1 MQGLDLI
8 MQSTQTLHGKDSQSQ
23 RDRPTSTSPRSTQA
37 IRGYPGKDR
46 SSILIRSDTDA
57 VFALGLQTD
66 ARKKASSCIVKHRRV
81 RTSGYLLCFGRLL
94 RTCAI
99 VSGKPESRKEEEA
112 DASADR
118 ADVVWPRS
126 AEEARVPVV
135 SWRDKRD
142 DSRAMEV
149 RQTE

>member
-1 MQGLDLI
+1 MLER
-8 MQSTQTLHGKDSQSQ
+8 K
-23 RDRPTSTSPRSTQA
+23 QA
-37 IRGYPGKDR
+37 
-46 SSILIRSDTDA
+46 A
-57 VFALGLQTD
+57 
-66 ARKKASSCIVKHRRV
+66 CIVKHRIV

-99 VSGKPESRKEEEA
+99 VSGKPEGREEEEA
-112 DASADR
+112 NASADR

-135 SWRDKRD
+135 SWRDERD